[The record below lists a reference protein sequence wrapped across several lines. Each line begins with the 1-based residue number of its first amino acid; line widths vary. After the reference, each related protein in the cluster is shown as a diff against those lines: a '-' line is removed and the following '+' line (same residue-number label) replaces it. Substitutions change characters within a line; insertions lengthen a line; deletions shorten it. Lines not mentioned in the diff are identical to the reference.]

1 IFVRIEF
8 LCYTGQNFVIRGN
21 CPEYGEKSGENFG
34 IRQTVRNMTR
44 KADRI
49 LVSGKLSG
57 IWRENRTE
65 FWYSA
70 NCPEY
75 DEKSG
80 QNFGI
85 RETVRNLVRKPDR
98 ILVSGKLSGI
108 W

>member
-1 IFVRIEF
+1 LNRTEF
-8 LCYTGQNFVIRGN
+8 WY
-21 CPEYGEKSGENFG
+21 P
-34 IRQTVRNMTR
+34 
-44 KADRI
+44 
-49 LVSGKLSG
+49 GKLSG

-85 RETVRNLVRKPDR
+85 RETVWNMGRKPDR

-108 W
+108 CGENRTELRNSANYPEYIYKSGQNSCNQKNIDIIFNPHLISK